1 MADPQKEA
9 EGLATAIG
17 KVTDQAVGLVREEI
31 ELAKAEVSAKVTRFG
46 KGVVVA
52 AAAGIFAIV
61 GLLFVLEALAWLLW
75 KLIFSGDD
83 YWGGFFL
90 TAVLLFIAAGI
101 SGFLA
106 YKWINKNSD
115 PTPTMAIDEAKL
127 IRDTVAAT
135 ADGKSAPTGPAL
147 DRESIEA
154 DAAQRDAA
162 KTKKEADKAQAK
174 AEKAKAKADKAAAKA
189 QEKLAKKAAKEAKKN
204 S

>member
-1 MADPQKEA
+1 VAEPGNDA

-31 ELAKAEVSAKVTRFG
+31 ELAKAEVSAKVSRFG
-46 KGVVVA
+46 KGVFVA
-52 AAAGIFAIV
+52 AAAGVFGLV
-61 GLLFVLEALAWLLW
+61 GLLFLLEALAWLLW

-90 TAVLLFIAAGI
+90 TAVLLFIAAGV

-106 YKWINKNSD
+106 YKWINKNAD
-115 PTPTMAIDEAKL
+115 PTPRMAIDEAKL

-135 ADGKSAPTGPAL
+135 ADGKDSPAGPKL

-154 DAAQRDAA
+154 DAAQRDAV
-162 KTKKEADKAQAK
+162 KTKKESDKAQAK
-174 AEKAKAKADKAAAKA
+174 AAKAKAKADKAAAKA
-189 QEKLAKKAAKEAKKN
+189 QEKLAKKAKKN